1 MPSALKDLLAKAP
14 KTPERIEQVDCTA
27 FFGEPVV
34 FKYRYPT
41 VAMESIAANVDAP
54 KLRRRHPEW
63 SDQFCILVSLLSQMH
78 VEPDPGDVPVGM
90 LYEQIASEHDP
101 LFRHLVLEV
110 SARFPELRMGQAIEQ
125 EKKA

>member
-1 MPSALKDLLAKAP
+1 MPNTLSELLNRAP
-14 KTPERIEQVDCTA
+14 KTPERIEEVDCSA

-54 KLRRRHPEW
+54 KLRRRHPDW
-63 SDQFCILVSLLSQMH
+63 ADQFCILVSLLAQMH
-78 VEPDPGDVPVGM
+78 VEPDPGDVPPGV
-90 LYEQIASEHDP
+90 LYEQIAAEHDP

-110 SARFPELRMGQAIEQ
+110 SARFPELRMGQAIEEQ
-125 EKKA
+125 KKA